1 MQKELLGIIYK
12 ILSMFGYSTIAVIN
26 KGSISSLNIFQT
38 FFLSSLSCLVFI
50 ITIIKLSR
58 KESLLPL
65 IKSLDRGYTLISAMN
80 MIGVCSVV
88 YAIRTLDITTAISIG
103 YLTPILTS
111 VFALWI
117 LKEQFYFKVILALII
132 SIIGSVII
140 AKPMA
145 TNPSTTLGIVSA
157 FISAIVWSIH
167 NLLLKKQAM
176 KDNWTKQTF
185 LTLICTTSMS
195 LPLALL
201 DWKPLAGPQVS
212 TFILLGVLYT
222 ISKMFLVK
230 GLNRTPLLLLVPIG
244 LIKLTFNATLVYF
257 FFNEITTVEAIVGNL
272 LIVLAT
278 VIVMYSTK
286 TIAST
291 NQTR

>member
-1 MQKELLGIIYK
+1 
-12 ILSMFGYSTIAVIN
+12 
-26 KGSISSLNIFQT
+26 
-38 FFLSSLSCLVFI
+38 
-50 ITIIKLSR
+50 
-58 KESLLPL
+58 
-65 IKSLDRGYTLISAMN
+65 MN
-80 MIGVCSVV
+80 MIGVCTVV

-117 LKEQFYFKVILALII
+117 LKEQFYFKVVLALII
-132 SIIGSVII
+132 SITGSVII

-167 NLLLKKQAM
+167 SLLLKKQAM
-176 KDNWTKQTF
+176 KDHWTKQTF

-212 TFILLGVLYT
+212 IFILLGVLYT

-230 GLNRTPLLLLVPIG
+230 GLNRTPLLLLIPIG

-257 FFNEITTVEAIVGNL
+257 FFNEITTVEAIIGNL

-291 NQTR
+291 NQRV

>member
-50 ITIIKLSR
+50 IAIIKLSR
-58 KESLLPL
+58 KESLPL
-65 IKSLDRGYTLISAMN
+65 IKSLDRGYILISAMN

-117 LKEQFYFKVILALII
+117 LKEQLYFKVIIALAM
-132 SIIGSVII
+132 SILGAVII
-140 AKPMA
+140 AKPMV
-145 TNPSTTLGIVSA
+145 TNASTTLGIVSA
-157 FISAIVWSIH
+157 FVSAIVWSIH
-167 NLLLKKQAM
+167 NLMLKKQAM
-176 KDNWTKQTF
+176 KDHWAKQTF

-195 LPLALL
+195 LPIALFN
-201 DWKPLAGPQVS
+201 WSPLAGPQILI
-212 TFILLGVLYT
+212 FILLGILYT

-257 FFNEITTVEAIVGNL
+257 FFNEVTTVEAIIGNL

-291 NQTR
+291 NQAR